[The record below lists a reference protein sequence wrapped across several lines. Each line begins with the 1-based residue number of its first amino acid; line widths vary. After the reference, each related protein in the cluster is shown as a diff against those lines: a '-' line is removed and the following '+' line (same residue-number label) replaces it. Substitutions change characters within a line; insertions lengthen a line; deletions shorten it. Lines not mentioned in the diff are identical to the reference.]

1 LYVFGAHPRDAGEI
15 ATFRRATAATALL
28 HTLKDVRFIGVLAE

>member
-1 LYVFGAHPRDAGEI
+1 LYVFGAHSRDADEI
-15 ATFRRATAATALL
+15 ATCRRAAATVAQF